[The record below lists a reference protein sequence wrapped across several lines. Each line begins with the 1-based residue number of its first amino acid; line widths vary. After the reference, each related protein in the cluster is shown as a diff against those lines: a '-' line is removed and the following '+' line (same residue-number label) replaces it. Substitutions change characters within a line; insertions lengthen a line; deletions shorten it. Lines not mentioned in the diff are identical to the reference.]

1 MTGAQELAYCYPVL
15 DWQQYTVWDSCH
27 FLDPEYL
34 RIEKAQHT
42 GSDFNGR
49 RGGNTDL
56 GDPVYSITDGVVTYA
71 GSHRVIGNILIVR
84 FDDHS
89 EGAYWHLQRWE
100 PGLRSGS
107 RVHMGQRIGYI
118 GQGGL
123 GANGRPRFW
132 AHLHFEWR
140 RRAGVCAPDEWP
152 GLSPSPAEAYRYIEA
167 TRYNPE
173 DRLKE
178 VKAFTTLRQVS
189 DYYAAR
195 RLQAAAPI
203 AANLNAAQTDR
214 KVSRIMVESG
224 AGTWQ
229 DVTGQRAEVGGL
241 IVNASDPATIWIRQA
256 AEPQKKMDT
265 TSK

>member
-71 GSHRVIGNILIVR
+71 GNHRVIGNIVIVR

-89 EGAYWHLQRWE
+89 EGAYWHLQHWE
-100 PGLRSGS
+100 PGLQVGS
-107 RVHMGQRIGYI
+107 RVYMGQRIGRI

-123 GANGRPRFW
+123 AANGRPRFL

-140 RRAGVCAPDEWP
+140 KRAGVCAPDEWP
-152 GLSPSPAEAYRYIEA
+152 GITPSAAEAYRYIEA

-178 VKAFTTLRQVS
+178 VNAFTTLRQVS

-195 RLQAAAPI
+195 RGQATTLSP
-203 AANLNAAQTDR
+203 NAAQTDQS
-214 KVSRIMVESG
+214 VSRVMVETS

-229 DVTGQRAEVGGL
+229 DVAGQRAEVRG
-241 IVNASDPATIWIRQA
+241 IIINASDPTTIWIRQA
-256 AEPQKKMDT
+256 TEPQKKMDT